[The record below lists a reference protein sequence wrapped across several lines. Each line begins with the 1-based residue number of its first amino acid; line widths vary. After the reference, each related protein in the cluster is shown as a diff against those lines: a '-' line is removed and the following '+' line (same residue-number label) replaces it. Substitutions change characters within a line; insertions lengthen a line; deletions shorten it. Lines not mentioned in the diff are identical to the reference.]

1 MPNKKNE
8 DCSLA
13 ESSLEDSDQSPDSE
27 HASGDEQVR
36 EYNNLGSKKKKP
48 ANLIYSGTAI
58 AKNRKK
64 KT

>member
-1 MPNKKNE
+1 MPNNKNE

-36 EYNNLGSKKKKP
+36 EYSN
-48 ANLIYSGTAI
+48 
-58 AKNRKK
+58 
-64 KT
+64 